1 MPSPSPIAA
10 QLHTLQGVGIAEL
23 RRRYRDLFG
32 EDTPSHNRDYLF
44 KRIAWRLQEQAYGG
58 LSDRATRRLE
68 ALVDES
74 LIRQRPPAGFTPP
87 VEAGVSPLANKS
99 QSAPRVGTVLRRLY
113 KNQEIA
119 VTILENGVLHDDVLY
134 TSLTAAAR
142 AITGTHTSGRLF
154 FGLAAGKAGT
164 L

>member
-10 QLHTLQGVGIAEL
+10 QLHTLQGLGTAEL
-23 RRRYRDLFG
+23 RRHYRELFG

-58 LSDRATRRLE
+58 LSDRAARRLE

-74 LIRQRPPAGFTPP
+74 LIRQRPPAGFQPP
-87 VEAGVSPLANKS
+87 VVAGPTATARTS
-99 QSAPRVGTVLRRLY
+99 QRALRTGTVLRRQY
-113 KNQEIA
+113 KGQEIEA
-119 VTILENGVLHDDVLY
+119 TILENGVLHDGVLY

-154 FGLAAGKAGT
+154 FGLAAGKAGA
-164 L
+164 

>member
-1 MPSPSPIAA
+1 MSSPTPVAA
-10 QLHTLQGVGIAEL
+10 QLQALQGLGTAEL
-23 RRRYRDLFG
+23 RRKYRELFG
-32 EDTPSHNRDYLF
+32 EDTTSYNREYLF

-74 LIRQRPPAGFTPP
+74 LIRQRPPAGFQPAAA
-87 VEAGVSPLANKS
+87 AGPTTTSRTGSRSL
-99 QSAPRVGTVLRRLY
+99 RVGKVLRRQY
-113 KNQEIA
+113 KGREIE
-119 VTILENGVLHDDVLY
+119 VTILEHGVQHDGVLY

-154 FGLAAGKAGT
+154 FGLTGGKAGV
-164 L
+164 